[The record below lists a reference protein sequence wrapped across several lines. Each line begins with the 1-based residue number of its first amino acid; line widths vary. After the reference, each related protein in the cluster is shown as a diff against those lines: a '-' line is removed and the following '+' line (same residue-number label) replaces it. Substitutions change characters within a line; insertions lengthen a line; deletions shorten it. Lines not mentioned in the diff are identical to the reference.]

1 MELYGYLTCEK
12 SDEKL
17 CILKEL
23 LKKKCVPVKFST
35 EQLQKVAKSL
45 SEKRLS
51 RWMQEEFQNITDLK
65 PVTAMWLL
73 ASLDD
78 LHGFEKEIT
87 KDKQVYFLLRDK
99 ELLSQCD
106 SVSGFLLEIPKRRT
120 DAHRRVSNGKSG
132 TNPGIS
138 L

>member
-1 MELYGYLTCEK
+1 
-12 SDEKL
+12 
-17 CILKEL
+17 
-23 LKKKCVPVKFST
+23 
-35 EQLQKVAKSL
+35 
-45 SEKRLS
+45 
-51 RWMQEEFQNITDLK
+51 MQEEFQNITDLK

-106 SVSGFLLEIPKRRT
+106 SVSGLKELLCKQ
-120 DAHRRVSNGKSG
+120 DSSWKSLKEELML
-132 TNPGIS
+132 TEEFQTEN
-138 L
+138 LKK